1 MDTLKELKTLLG
13 QISDLNAAMGLMSW
27 DQETYMPEKA
37 ADVRAQQM
45 ATLARLSHE
54 MTTSDR
60 LGQLLEDLKGF
71 EDAQPEGSMEGAMV
85 REARRDYANATKL
98 PVEFVERATLA
109 RNRAHH
115 AWIKARKESNFGMF
129 QGNLQEMLDIARE
142 GAELVGYE
150 EHPYNAALDDY
161 ERGAKVSEIKE
172 TFANLRDQTLPLL
185 RAVIEAGDATDYS
198 VLNRPLAAEKQKAFA
213 LKVAQDLGLS
223 PEFSRLDT
231 TTHPF
236 QTNFSTHDIRITT
249 RYDEGYWPTAL
260 YGVWHE
266 TGHGL
271 YEHGVGAALERTNLA
286 RGTSLGIHESQSRM
300 VENMI
305 CRSRA
310 FWQHYAEDFKRF
322 APEVAS
328 DLSAEDLYRA
338 VNRVE
343 PSLIRV
349 EADEL
354 TYNFHIMLRFELEL
368 AIFEGSLAVK
378 DLPEAWNQK
387 MQDYLGVTPANDAQ
401 GVLQDIHW
409 SSGLIGYF
417 PTYSLGN
424 LYGCQLWN
432 AASRDLGDMD
442 ELIARGEA
450 RKIMEWMRDNVH
462 QYGKIYTPRQL
473 IEKAT
478 GDSLKADHYVDY
490 LNKKYRDV
498 YGI

>member
-1 MDTLKELKTLLG
+1 MEQLKELKHLIG
-13 QISDLNAAMGLMSW
+13 QISDLGGAMGLLSW
-27 DQETYMPEKA
+27 DQETYMPPKGAEA
-37 ADVRAQQM
+37 RAQQM
-45 ATLARLSHE
+45 ATLARISHE
-54 MTTSDR
+54 LMT
-60 LGQLLEDLKGF
+60 GEKMGGLLEDLKGF
-71 EDAQPEGSMEGAMV
+71 EEQQAADSMDAAMIRV
-85 REARRDYANATKL
+85 ARRDHEKRTRI
-98 PVEFVERATLA
+98 PVDFVEKASLA

-115 AWIKARKESNFGMF
+115 AWIKARQESNFALF
-129 QGNLQEMLDIARE
+129 QDNLQEMMDLARE

-150 EHPYNAALDDY
+150 DHPYNAVLDDY
-161 ERGAKVSEIKE
+161 EEDAKVSEIK
-172 TFANLRDQTLPLL
+172 TVFASLRDQTLPLL
-185 RAVIEAGDATDYS
+185 RAVLDAGDATDYS
-198 VLNRPLAAEKQKAFA
+198 ILNRPLAAEKQKDFA
-213 LKVAQDLGLS
+213 LKVARDLGLS

-236 QTNFSTHDIRITT
+236 QTNFSIDDIRITT
-249 RYDEGYWPTAL
+249 RYDETYWPTAL

-271 YEHGVGAALERTNLA
+271 YEHGVNPELERTNLA

-310 FWQHYAEDFKRF
+310 FWQHYGADFSAA
-322 APEVAS
+322 APEVAA
-328 DLSAEDLYRA
+328 DLSAEELYRA
-338 VNRVE
+338 VNRVQQ
-343 PSLIRV
+343 SLIRV

-368 AIFEGSLAVK
+368 ELFEGTLAIK

-387 MQDYLGVTPANDAQ
+387 MQDYLGITPPNDAL

-424 LYGCQLWN
+424 LYACQLWN
-432 AASRDLGDMD
+432 AAAQDLGDMD
-442 ELIARGEA
+442 ALIAQGEA
-450 RKIMEWMRDNVH
+450 HKIIGWMRENVH
-462 QYGKIYTPRQL
+462 QYGKMYSPREL
-473 IEKAT
+473 IQKAT
-478 GDSLKADHYVDY
+478 GAPLNADHYVKY
-490 LNKKYRDV
+490 LNAKYRDV